1 MGERDFILH
10 YNRLWVKLIP
20 GKIKF
25 SDFRGGTQSS
35 LVIDGDEMCYL
46 DMLKEI
52 KIHIE
57 DAPVS
62 CVKYISRGHLCSFKS
77 DSEMLSMWDLI
88 RAERD
93 MKQHL
98 FVSMII
104 VDITRPSPVHV
115 HLSPLTNEP
124 HKIPS
129 KKPTLPSC
137 PSPSTLKLATNV
149 HELRRSPRFVS
160 IPTTP
165 KSMTTHTEVRKSI
178 TTHTSPAPPKNN
190 FELRKSP
197 KLNHVRV
204 QPVSEARVEEHV
216 DVDHVS
222 TQGEEIVDY
231 GMAFEDLFDNEVE
244 EFDAGVSED
253 DKVDRVLEV
262 RHTFGPHA
270 LIQNGY
276 ISAASSDSED
286 EKFILNDDESDS
298 GNDVVPELVHSEDDV
313 SDDEV
318 RSFVKM
324 AKNQY
329 EAEDNERNDG
339 PKNAVVG
346 MQLVVRWRVFCSLSG
361 KHTFKLRTFVPTHTC
376 EADETNKYDQAKT
389 PWVVDKLEEYMIAH
403 PNLSPKD
410 LMAQVL
416 YEFGVVISYWT
427 AWRSRYCN
435 PYYHVNAFRATYAG
449 WIFPFDNVDEWG
461 KVMPGDEVLPPSIER
476 KAGRPRKQR
485 IRGDDKERAT
495 SKRKCRKCKEPGHN
509 SRTCHH
515 GKSGK
520 NGKKQKNTSD
530 YNEIEGGVEAKGE
543 NMEPIV
549 DVQQQQEDTQVH
561 NVDDI
566 PRATRGGRRSRWK
579 SKCQCGPTTK

>member
-1 MGERDFILH
+1 
-10 YNRLWVKLIP
+10 
-20 GKIKF
+20 
-25 SDFRGGTQSS
+25 
-35 LVIDGDEMCYL
+35 
-46 DMLKEI
+46 MLKEI
-52 KIHIE
+52 KIHIG

-77 DSEMLSMWDLI
+77 DGEMLSMWDLI

-93 MKQHL
+93 MKHHL
-98 FVSMII
+98 FVSMVT

-129 KKPTLPSC
+129 KKPTLPSS
-137 PSPSTLKLATNV
+137 PSPSTLKSATNV

-160 IPTTP
+160 IPTTLN
-165 KSMTTHTEVRKSI
+165 SITTHTEVRKSI

-197 KLNHVRV
+197 RLNHVINLDSSPPTIKSAKKLKFCTPATKVRV
-204 QPVSEARVEEHV
+204 QPVSEARVEEPV

-222 TQGEEIVDY
+222 TQGEEIVDC
-231 GMAFEDLFDNEVE
+231 GMDFEDLFDNEVE

-253 DKVDRVLEV
+253 DEVDRVLEV
-262 RHTFGPHA
+262 GHIFSPYV

-329 EAEDNERNDG
+329 EAKDNERNDG
-339 PKNAVVG
+339 PRNAVVC
-346 MQLVVRWRVFCSLSG
+346 MQLVVGMEWKTHKEYRQFMKDLAIDQKFTYHQIKNDKQRLKLRCKDFECRWSVFCSLSS
-361 KHTFKLRTFVPTHTC
+361 KHTFKLMTFVPTHTY
-376 EADETNKYDQAKT
+376 EADETNKYDHAKT
-389 PWVVDKLEEYMIAH
+389 PWVVDKLEEYVRAH

-410 LMAQVL
+410 LMVQVL
-416 YEFGVVISYWT
+416 YEFGVAISYWT
-427 AWRSRYCN
+427 A
-435 PYYHVNAFRATYAG
+435 
-449 WIFPFDNVDEWG
+449 
-461 KVMPGDEVLPPSIER
+461 
-476 KAGRPRKQR
+476 
-485 IRGDDKERAT
+485 
-495 SKRKCRKCKEPGHN
+495 
-509 SRTCHH
+509 
-515 GKSGK
+515 
-520 NGKKQKNTSD
+520 
-530 YNEIEGGVEAKGE
+530 
-543 NMEPIV
+543 
-549 DVQQQQEDTQVH
+549 
-561 NVDDI
+561 
-566 PRATRGGRRSRWK
+566 
-579 SKCQCGPTTK
+579 